1 METGDLSIALKG
13 IVYAAAAAA
22 ALGLA
27 ACAKKEEAVKIGHA
41 GPLTGSIS
49 HLGKDNENGVRMA
62 LDEANAAGIEIGG
75 KKVAFTLQSE
85 DDEATPEKGTV
96 VGQKLVDAKVVGV
109 IGHLNSGTTIPASK
123 LYSDAGI
130 PQISPSATNVKY
142 TQQGFKT
149 AFRVMAND
157 AQQGKVLGEYAV
169 TKLGAKKIAIID
181 DKSAYGAGLADEF
194 EKAAKAAGGEIITR
208 EYTDTTKVDFAAILT
223 KIKGLK
229 PELIFYGGMDSQ
241 SGPMMKQ
248 IKNLGI
254 TVKFL
259 SGDGSQ
265 TPKFIELAG
274 DAAEGAYC
282 SSPGVPLDQMP
293 GGKDFSTRYK
303 AKFNTDI
310 QLYAPYAYDATRV
323 MLEAMKKAGSTEPAK
338 YLPEL
343 AKIQFQGV
351 TGNISFDEKGDL
363 KGGGITL
370 YQVKDGKWQFL
381 ETVGG

>member
-1 METGDLSIALKG
+1 MATGIRSTGLKG
-13 IVYAAAAAA
+13 VAWAVAAAVVV
-22 ALGLA
+22 GLA
-27 ACAKKEEAVKIGHA
+27 ACGKKEEAVKIGHA
-41 GPLTGSIS
+41 GPLTGSIA

-62 LDEANAAGIEIGG
+62 LDEANATGFEIAG
-75 KKVAFTLQSE
+75 KKVTFSLQSE

-96 VGQKLVDAKVVGV
+96 VGQKLVDAKVQGV

-123 LYSDAGI
+123 LYHDAGI

-169 TKLGAKKIAIID
+169 SKLGAKKIAIID

-194 EKAAKAAGGEIITR
+194 EKAAKAAGGEIVTR

-223 KIKGLK
+223 KIKGVQ
-229 PELIFYGGMDSQ
+229 PDLIFYGGMDAQ
-241 SGPMMKQ
+241 AGPMMKQ

-254 TVKFL
+254 VAKFL

-265 TPKFIELAG
+265 TGKFVELAG
-274 DAAEGAYC
+274 DAAEGAYA
-282 SSPGVPLDQMP
+282 SSPGVPLEQMP
-293 GGKDFSTRYK
+293 GGKDFQQRYK
-303 AKFNTDI
+303 GKFNTDI

-323 MLEAMKKAGSTEPAK
+323 MLDAMKKAGSTDPAK

-351 TGNISFDEKGDL
+351 TGNISFDEKGDI
-363 KGGGITL
+363 KGGSISL